1 MIFPVQGI
9 AISRLENLEML
20 EHTEVLKIFMTSL
33 LPSGSEE

>member
-9 AISRLENLEML
+9 AMSRLENLEML
-20 EHTEVLKIFMTSL
+20 GHTEVLKIVMTSL